1 MLQGDL
7 ATGVGKVHFFY
18 EKQLAH
24 VGAITILVK
33 NNSKRHQKRV
43 NTNFLGVA
51 STVSSLTGTKCGI
64 RSVLMDRMSL
74 WAPYSSYKLKPSS
87 LYRRSD
93 TFHNFIVLSETM
105 ILLHMWVNVL

>member
-1 MLQGDL
+1 M
-7 ATGVGKVHFFY
+7 
-18 EKQLAH
+18 AH
-24 VGAITILVK
+24 AGANTIPVN
-33 NNSKRHQKRV
+33 NNSKRHQKRL

-93 TFHNFIVLSETM
+93 TFHNFIVLSETI
-105 ILLHMWVNVL
+105 ILLHMWANVL